1 MLYSKCKAVKT
12 QEKGNTTMKVRV
24 EVDSDL
30 QEECIVIHCKE
41 LDERILKL
49 QKVLKEH
56 STEDKSIFLKKNDT
70 DYYMPLNDIIFF
82 ETENKENRAHT
93 RNDIFETEYKLY
105 ELEELLPGFFMRI
118 SKSTIVNL
126 NHIYSITRNLTASSM
141 IEFSKSHKKV
151 YVSRHYYKAL
161 IERLEEKRRKL

>member
-1 MLYSKCKAVKT
+1 
-12 QEKGNTTMKVRV
+12 MKVRV

-30 QEECIVIHCKE
+30 QEECIVIQCRE

-49 QKVLKEH
+49 QRIINEH
-56 STEDKSIFLKKNDT
+56 SAEDKSIFLKKNDT

-82 ETENKENRAHT
+82 ETENKEIRAHT

-105 ELEELLPGFFMRI
+105 ELEEILPGYFMRI

-126 NHIYSITRNLTASSM
+126 NHIYSITRNITSSSM
-141 IEFSKSHKKV
+141 VEFSKCHKQV
-151 YVSRHYYKAL
+151 YVSRHYYKTL